1 MLKIEKTSDH
11 KIYKE
16 GQTGSYKI
24 RVTQKNEG
32 MTAHKVIIEDS
43 FEKKGM
49 DIGMIRVKYNG
60 EDITNQ
66 CEISRDDT
74 SRKFKIATG
83 RDLSDKDELLVIY
96 DTAFLSMIDGDI
108 KNTAFAYSEYA
119 DKVRDDIVVTMEE
132 NIPQLLIT
140 KRSDKT
146 VYKAGGICEYQIFVS
161 QIVKDAVAKNIV
173 IEDKIDHKYAKIIK
187 ESVHVFSPD
196 EADITSKCR
205 IVVSDN
211 SFRIETKENLTNDQK
226 IKVIYQVKLNNKIMK
241 DRTIKNTAKAKA
253 DNAKEV
259 TAVREIKVRKQ
270 KIPENITYTKNKGND
285 FQNTDTS
292 SGPKTGDESDL
303 RWIFAMAAA
312 AFSGILLLYRK
323 KKH

>member
-1 MLKIEKTSDH
+1 MGETGSYKLHITQGKEGVKAKNIIVIDEFEKEGMKISDIQVMYNKQDITDECKIEARDGNFVVETGKDLGDSDSIDIIYKVLFEKRIDGAIKNTAIVQSDNTEPAQDENTVVVKPPMLKIEKTSDH

-108 KNTAFAYSEYA
+108 KNTAFAYSEDA

-173 IEDKIDHKYAKIIK
+173 IEVRSIINMQR
-187 ESVHVFSPD
+187 S
-196 EADITSKCR
+196 
-205 IVVSDN
+205 
-211 SFRIETKENLTNDQK
+211 
-226 IKVIYQVKLNNKIMK
+226 
-241 DRTIKNTAKAKA
+241 
-253 DNAKEV
+253 
-259 TAVREIKVRKQ
+259 
-270 KIPENITYTKNKGND
+270 
-285 FQNTDTS
+285 
-292 SGPKTGDESDL
+292 
-303 RWIFAMAAA
+303 
-312 AFSGILLLYRK
+312 
-323 KKH
+323 